1 MSVGRFLQQ
10 AAAGNASGE
19 AVYVEDVFSTNL
31 YTGTQVAN
39 RGISTGLSLGDGLA
53 GGEATYFRWDNY
65 LYSSTT
71 PSNTATAYTVSMY
84 IKGDANSISQ
94 RPFQIHQ
101 QATFTLGS
109 SRIDFNANRADGNG
123 AAIAWYFTHTGKFI
137 SGQWNHI
144 LFSVSNNG
152 QKYMYINDQP
162 AAVFAGSVYST
173 SPMFGVA
180 PAVGGNNA
188 NGPTAG
194 NSFDGS
200 LARIYVKREYLDL
213 SVESNR
219 RIFVNADLTPVSHSS
234 LSARSPD
241 LYMPLGSN
249 YLENLGTE
257 SQSFS
262 VIGDGTPKL
271 TTGVDSVST
280 GKGGMI
286 WFKNR
291 TTARNHVLFDT
302 ERGVYKRLITNATS
316 TEASD
321 TSLLSHFGPD
331 SVTIGSG
338 TESNGASEKIV
349 SWTFRQQ
356 PGFFDV
362 VTYTGN
368 GVAGTEIA
376 HSLGSTP
383 GMIVVKTTGPTFGGA
398 WRVWH
403 RSVSTSVLRLNT
415 TDGTSAIGNPQ
426 NTWGNDSS
434 VIQPTSTHFT
444 IGSESD
450 VNRNGAGYVAYIFAH
465 DAQDF
470 GTDSDESII
479 KCGSYTTDGSGNAS
493 IDLGF
498 EPQFILAKRSS
509 GTGDWFINDTMRGI
523 ASGGN
528 DPYVVPNTTAAENSS
543 YDYYDLTSTGFKHKA
558 GFTNSTY
565 IYVAIRRPHKPAS
578 EFAATDLFSVLKN
591 QPEDSGQWYH
601 SHLTDFSFYHWQ
613 YGAQNWGVQDRLR
626 GSPDLS
632 FNSTAAESS
641 LVGGNSWDR
650 MEGYYNNGPGGG
662 SYTSWAFRRA
672 PGFFDVVTYKGTGT
686 SMNIPHSLG
695 VVPELIIVKKRNTS
709 GDWFTWHTSIGTNNR
724 LILNST
730 LAVTAATTIFPSL
743 PTSSQFT
750 VGTSAGVSGSTD
762 NFVAYLFAT
771 VPGISK
777 VGSYTGT
784 GSNLD
789 IDCGFTSG
797 ARLVLIKRTNNSG
810 EWYLWDYRRGI
821 VAGNDPYILLNS
833 SAAEITYT
841 DYIDPLSSGF
851 TVTGSAPGDINGL
864 NDSFIF
870 LAIA

>member
-1 MSVGRFLQQ
+1 
-10 AAAGNASGE
+10 
-19 AVYVEDVFSTNL
+19 
-31 YTGTQVAN
+31 
-39 RGISTGLSLGDGLA
+39 
-53 GGEATYFRWDNY
+53 
-65 LYSSTT
+65 
-71 PSNTATAYTVSMY
+71 
-84 IKGDANSISQ
+84 
-94 RPFQIHQ
+94 
-101 QATFTLGS
+101 
-109 SRIDFNANRADGNG
+109 
-123 AAIAWYFTHTGKFI
+123 
-137 SGQWNHI
+137 
-144 LFSVSNNG
+144 
-152 QKYMYINDQP
+152 
-162 AAVFAGSVYST
+162 
-173 SPMFGVA
+173 
-180 PAVGGNNA
+180 
-188 NGPTAG
+188 
-194 NSFDGS
+194 
-200 LARIYVKREYLDL
+200 
-213 SVESNR
+213 
-219 RIFVNADLTPVSHSS
+219 
-234 LSARSPD
+234 
-241 LYMPLGSN
+241 
-249 YLENLGTE
+249 
-257 SQSFS
+257 
-262 VIGDGTPKL
+262 
-271 TTGVDSVST
+271 
-280 GKGGMI
+280 
-286 WFKNR
+286 
-291 TTARNHVLFDT
+291 
-302 ERGVYKRLITNATS
+302 
-316 TEASD
+316 
-321 TSLLSHFGPD
+321 
-331 SVTIGSG
+331 
-338 TESNGASEKIV
+338 
-349 SWTFRQQ
+349 
-356 PGFFDV
+356 
-362 VTYTGN
+362 
-368 GVAGTEIA
+368 
-376 HSLGSTP
+376 
-383 GMIVVKTTGPTFGGA
+383 
-398 WRVWH
+398 
-403 RSVSTSVLRLNT
+403 
-415 TDGTSAIGNPQ
+415 
-426 NTWGNDSS
+426 
-434 VIQPTSTHFT
+434 
-444 IGSESD
+444 
-450 VNRNGAGYVAYIFAH
+450 
-465 DAQDF
+465 
-470 GTDSDESII
+470 
-479 KCGSYTTDGSGNAS
+479 
-493 IDLGF
+493 LGF